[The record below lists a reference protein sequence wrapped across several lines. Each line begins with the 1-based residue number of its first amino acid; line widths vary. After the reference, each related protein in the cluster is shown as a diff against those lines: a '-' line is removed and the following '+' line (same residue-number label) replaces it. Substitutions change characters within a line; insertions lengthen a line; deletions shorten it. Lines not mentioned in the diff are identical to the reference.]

1 MARVFF
7 VEEPRAAF
15 DVSSASHFGRPVVV
29 FPRAYRDKP
38 PVFAAREFGR
48 ELVAR
53 LRRLEYDP
61 AVEYV
66 CIQGS
71 LCCVGVSVAAIVSA
85 FGSIRALLYDRSTE
99 SYVERLI
106 GDCYGCEKDA
116 GKEPVAEREEA
127 VRGPV
132 QAAG

>member
-1 MARVFF
+1 MPRVFF
-7 VEEPRAAF
+7 IEEPRAAF
-15 DVSSASHFGRPVVV
+15 DVSSASQFGQPVVV

-48 ELVAR
+48 ELVTR
-53 LRRLEYDP
+53 LRWLKFDSTTEYI
-61 AVEYV
+61 

-85 FGSIRALLYDRSTE
+85 YGSIRALLYDRSTE

-106 GDCYGCEKDA
+106 GDCHGCEKDA
-116 GKEPVAEREEA
+116 GKEPVEERKA
-127 VRGPV
+127 PVRRPV